1 MGIGLLTSV
10 AFNMHYWIKPTGQA
24 KLTAVRSGGTVEEMD
39 DGTVLYLGDLF
50 MQEHRDIV
58 IDIRLSNTC
67 ESGDALEIQESF
79 VDASTFEEVTR
90 NVDTSVVRRNGTV
103 PTVRTEITPVAVESV
118 RYDVADRLEIA
129 ATSLARDDLP
139 TCVQKIED
147 AELYVVKG
155 GYTRVPYLESVR
167 KDMETVRK
175 ELENSPEVT
184 VEGRAALDGVIDAV
198 KKQRTGLTDAKYE
211 TVEATTT
218 MSQLKTQKEAKRTVL
233 PSEVKSKFQMKFT
246 YGVSEIDEQDEDYNE
261 IEVLLK
267 LHAPHLK
274 HEKPPLYVTSVL
286 DKSGSMYGD
295 PFDLMIQTQKHMID
309 WLLDQK
315 NSKISLGV
323 ILFSDDVVTLQKL
336 KGVSDIDVP
345 DLKKQLDNVE
355 AVGETQLWS
364 GLQKGLEEQIAHP
377 RCGGTQVVF
386 LLTDGVP
393 SSGRDTIVKELKQM
407 LSTSEYPISLY
418 TFGLGEFDD
427 KLLKEI
433 AETGKG
439 QLYILRDESDIA
451 SSFGDAAGGL
461 LSVAAK
467 KVKIE
472 IDTAIKNIT
481 IHNVFPMADAVSDH
495 YATVS
500 FVDMFKDET
509 REVLLT
515 LRAPKDVQLSDLLN
529 IDISY
534 FDAITCETHR
544 LTDYHVVSKRTSAT
558 TTKRMLEKEVAEMFR
573 KASKQCTSP
582 EKVAAV
588 IDVVSKAIDVVAQS
602 TYEKGDFKAD
612 LLSDLISVRTALE
625 DAQAGDI
632 PLREAC
638 LMLER
643 LRDLLVTQRS
653 KGTRGRVFRIEKYYD
668 TDSRQQ
674 SRKDFVDTIE
684 KIPTRPADDVF
695 EASYRKAPQ
704 EISSAPQTFN
714 VSIALEP
721 IPQPAATTPTSVVF
735 IVDGSETVTAAQ
747 LTTMKTIVVH
757 TWKRYENSDIFK
769 SAYISIIVYGV
780 EVTVALEQSLFSD
793 VTAENIENVFDAI
806 MPSGE
811 GSFIAAVIEGFA
823 ILEGISEQHDLVMVC
838 LVGKS
843 LQNETSEE
851 DAKLF
856 DDQMRRLDYPLTFV
870 PLLMDKESPAA
881 YFDHFQPWVKSR
893 LSTVPK
899 HKYWTDAARHIE
911 RACFYTAAKRVQID
925 IQPSDQ
931 VSLTSVAGQA
941 PNPKGQYDLPDVHY
955 DEGLVVDM
963 VLELDEHLHSQIVF
977 VASFK
982 YYDMRSFFTWDKP
995 LVPFVVSRVEPEML
1009 QRRIDVRNSTDDTLK
1024 DIEQLV
1030 HEDKLDDALSKLA
1043 FNISVV
1049 IRIGQEDVV
1058 VDEVVK
1064 DMEDLMRM
1072 IYSLYIG
1079 EETKRHVVKYIRHV
1093 RKKLGVPAYVAPT
1106 SVTSELLDSRQ
1117 TKLTD
1122 FSLLFSNGT
1131 CHASTKKCDF
1141 VRQRGCL

>member
-1 MGIGLLTSV
+1 
-10 AFNMHYWIKPTGQA
+10 MHYWIKPTGNA
-24 KLTAVRSGGTVEEMD
+24 KVTAVRSGGKVDETD

-58 IDIRLSNTC
+58 IEMRLSNTC
-67 ESGDALEIQESF
+67 EEGDALEIQESF
-79 VDASTFEEVTR
+79 VDASSFEEVTR
-90 NVDTSVVRRNGTV
+90 NVNTDVVQRNGTV
-103 PTVRTEITPVAVESV
+103 PTVRTELTPVAVQAV
-118 RYDVADRLEIA
+118 RYDVADRLEVA
-129 ATSLARDDLP
+129 ATSLAQDDLP

-147 AELYVVKG
+147 TELYVVKG
-155 GYTRVPYLESVR
+155 GYTKVPYLESVR

-175 ELENSPEVT
+175 QLENSPEVT
-184 VEGRAALDGVIDAV
+184 VEGRATLDGVIDAV

-218 MSQLKTQKEAKRTVL
+218 MSQLKTQKEAKQRVL

-246 YGVSEIDEQDEDYNE
+246 YAVSDIVEHDDYNE

-267 LHAPHLK
+267 IHAPNLK
-274 HEKPPLYVTSVL
+274 QEQPPLYVTSVL

-309 WLLDQK
+309 WLLAQK

-323 ILFSDDVVTLQKL
+323 ILFSNDVVTLQKL
-336 KGVSDIDVP
+336 KKASDIDVA
-345 DLKKQLDNVE
+345 DLKKQLDNVV
-355 AVGETQLWS
+355 ADGGTQLWS
-364 GLQKGLEEQIAHP
+364 GLQKGIEEQIAHP
-377 RCGGTQVVF
+377 KCGGTQVVF

-407 LSTSEYPISLY
+407 LSASEYPVSVY
-418 TFGLGEFDD
+418 TFGLGDFDD

-433 AETGKG
+433 AEAGKG

-481 IHNVFPMADAVSDH
+481 IQNVFPMADALSGH
-495 YATVS
+495 YAAVS
-500 FVDMFKDET
+500 FVDMFKDES

-515 LRAPKDVQLSDLLN
+515 LKAPKDIELSKLLN
-529 IDISY
+529 VDVSY

-544 LTDYHVVSKRTSAT
+544 LTDYHVVSKKTSAT

-573 KASKQCTSP
+573 KASKQCMS
-582 EKVAAV
+582 EKSVAAV
-588 IDVVSKAIDVVAQS
+588 IDIVSKAIDVVAQS
-602 TYEKGDFKAD
+602 TYKKGDFKAD

-625 DAQAGDI
+625 DVQAGDTS
-632 PLREAC
+632 LRDAC
-638 LMLER
+638 LKLES

-668 TDSRQQ
+668 TDSREQ
-674 SRKDFVDTIE
+674 SRKEFVDTIE
-684 KIPTRPADDVF
+684 KIPTRPVDDVF
-695 EASYRKAPQ
+695 TASYRKAPQ

-714 VSIALEP
+714 VSLALEP
-721 IPQPAATTPTSVVF
+721 IPLPAAATPTSVVF
-735 IVDGSETVTAAQ
+735 IVDGSETVTAEQ

-757 TWKRYENSDIFK
+757 TWKRYEKSDVFK
-769 SAYISIIVYGV
+769 SAYISIVVYGV
-780 EVTVALEQSLFSD
+780 EVTVTLEKSLFSD
-793 VTAENIENVFDAI
+793 VTAEQIESIFDAI
-806 MPSGE
+806 TPGGE

-823 ILEGISEQHDLVMVC
+823 ILEDISEQHDLAMIC

-843 LQNETSEE
+843 LKIDTAEE

-881 YFDHFQPWVKSR
+881 YFDRYQPWVKSR
-893 LSTVPK
+893 LSTVPEQK
-899 HKYWTDAARHIE
+899 DWTDGARRIE
-911 RACFYTAAKRVQID
+911 RACFYTAAKRVQIEV
-925 IQPSDQ
+925 QESDH

-955 DEGLVVDM
+955 GEGLVLDM
-963 VLELDEHLHSQIVF
+963 VFEMDEHMYAQIVF
-977 VASFK
+977 SASFK
-982 YYDMRSFFTWDKP
+982 YYDMRSFFTWDKQ

-1009 QRRIDVRNSTDDTLK
+1009 QQRIDVRNSTDDTLK
-1024 DIEQLV
+1024 DIEKLIRD
-1030 HEDKLDDALSKLA
+1030 DKLDDALSKLA
-1043 FNISVV
+1043 FNISVI
-1049 IRIGQEDVV
+1049 IRIEKEDVV
-1058 VDEVVK
+1058 IHEVVQ
-1064 DMEDLMRM
+1064 DMEDLVRM

-1079 EETKRHVVKYIRHV
+1079 EETKHRVVKHIRQV
-1093 RKKLGVPAYVAPT
+1093 RKKLDVPAYVAPT
-1106 SVTSELLDSRQ
+1106 AVKSERRFSCP

-1122 FSLLFSNGT
+1122 FSFLCSNRET
-1131 CHASTKKCDF
+1131 CHVAEKK
-1141 VRQRGCL
+1141 